1 VGQEESPLVHTEEVT
16 SSSEYRLEIESST
29 RSVMMDTLRMQ
40 HRLGLRVMIQ
50 LAIPESSQ
58 SAPHMV
64 GTLTLHFS
72 YVL

>member
-1 VGQEESPLVHTEEVT
+1 MGQEESPLVHTEEVT
-16 SSSEYRLEIESST
+16 SSSEYKLEIESST
-29 RSVMMDTLRMQ
+29 RSVIMDTLRMQ

-64 GTLTLHFS
+64 STLTLHFS